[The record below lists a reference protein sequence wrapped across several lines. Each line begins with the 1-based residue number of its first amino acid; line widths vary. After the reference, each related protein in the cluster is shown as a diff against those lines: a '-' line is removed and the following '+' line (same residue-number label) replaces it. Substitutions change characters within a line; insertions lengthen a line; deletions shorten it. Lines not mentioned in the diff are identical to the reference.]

1 MSAHEEEYVAR
12 LESLLA
18 GLQRD
23 AAESQRELVE
33 SQQQRAEAARNG
45 ELGRDWQDVQR
56 RIDAGQA
63 TLNGVFS
70 GEDDSPAA
78 RRLLDLSQQNIS
90 RMAEEMPIELQEEV
104 AETQAEIALLGRGG
118 IAPTTPIVPPDP
130 DDPLAPPA
138 PPTDGPGPA

>member
-1 MSAHEEEYVAR
+1 MSAREEEYVAR

-23 AAESQRELVE
+23 AAASQRELVE

-45 ELGRDWQDVQR
+45 ELGRDWQDAQR

-63 TLNGVFS
+63 TLNGIFS

-78 RRLLDLSQQNIS
+78 QRLLGLSQQNLS
-90 RMAEEMPIELQEEV
+90 RLAEEMPVELQEEV

-118 IAPTTPIVPPDP
+118 VAPVTPLAPPSP
-130 DDPLAPPA
+130 VDPLAPPA